1 MKVFIS
7 STRKD
12 LDLAKDLAR
21 RLQQKGLQIFT
32 EEDAKRPGDNW
43 VTPIERR
50 LRLSDEVIVL
60 LTDHALANARMMSEL
75 GAAYALNKKVT
86 PVLVGVTVD
95 DLPPF
100 LKTLPFI
107 KYAEL
112 EDYLSQFK
120 TRNGA
125 PVKARARVHHAN

>member
-1 MKVFIS
+1 M
-7 STRKD
+7 
-12 LDLAKDLAR
+12 DLAR

-32 EEDAKRPGDNW
+32 KEDAERPGDNW
-43 VTPIERR
+43 
-50 LRLSDEVIVL
+50 
-60 LTDHALANARMMSEL
+60 
-75 GAAYALNKKVT
+75 VT

-112 EDYLSQFK
+112 EDYLAQFK

-125 PVKARARVHHAN
+125 PVKARARVHHTN

>member
-7 STRKD
+7 STQKD

-21 RLQQKGLQIFT
+21 RLQQKGMQIFT

-43 VTPIERR
+43 VTPIERH

-60 LTDHALANARMMSEL
+60 LTDHALANPRMMSEL
-75 GAAYALNKKVT
+75 GAAYALKKKVT

-100 LKTLPFI
+100 LQTLSFI
-107 KYAEL
+107 KYSEL
-112 EDYLSQFK
+112 EDYLCRFK
-120 TRNGA
+120 TQNGA
-125 PVKARARVHHAN
+125 SVNARARVHQTN